1 MQQPFSLQGRVALIT
16 GGGTGIGLDIA
27 KCFLASGATVIITG
41 RRVDVLKEAI
51 ANLGAWAHY
60 AVNDVSEL
68 SKTESFVAEI
78 TAKYG
83 NIDILVNNAGINMK
97 RPAVEVSDADFANI
111 INVNL
116 NAVFALTREVGKH
129 MLERGKGSII
139 MISSM
144 AAYYG
149 IGMVRQRGSR
159 ECDCPWIYRNGDES
173 DGDEFR
179 SGSETQGDGSHA
191 HGLFWETRGHRL
203 GGSLFSFGCIKLRN
217 RRLNPG

>member
-27 KCFLASGATVIITG
+27 KCFLASGATVVITG
-41 RRVDVLKEAI
+41 RREDVLQEAV
-51 ANLGAWAHY
+51 ANLGAGANY
-60 AVNDVSEL
+60 AVNDVSDLSLTAAFVEEL
-68 SKTESFVAEI
+68 
-78 TAKYG
+78 AKKHG

-97 RPAVEVSDADFANI
+97 RPAVEVSDDDFANI

-149 IGMVRQRGSR
+149 ICLLYTSPSPR
-159 ECDCPWIYRNGDES
+159 D
-173 DGDEFR
+173 
-179 SGSETQGDGSHA
+179 
-191 HGLFWETRGHRL
+191 
-203 GGSLFSFGCIKLRN
+203 
-217 RRLNPG
+217 